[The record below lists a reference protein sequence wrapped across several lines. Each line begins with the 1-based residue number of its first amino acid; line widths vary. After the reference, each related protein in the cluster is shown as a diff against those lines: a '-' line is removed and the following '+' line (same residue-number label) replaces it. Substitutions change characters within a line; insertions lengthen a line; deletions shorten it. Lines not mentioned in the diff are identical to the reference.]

1 MYAIIEDGGR
11 QFKVSEGDLLRIDLI
26 EVGDETETVE
36 FDRVL
41 LVSDGEKITVG
52 TPVVEGAKVSADIL
66 KPRVSGK
73 KVRVFKFKRRKGY
86 RRNKGHR
93 QKYTEVR
100 ITKIVA

>member
-26 EVGDETETVE
+26 DVDDEAKTIE

-41 LVSDGEKITVG
+41 LLADGDKITVG
-52 TPVVEGAKVSADIL
+52 TPVVDGAKVVGEVTKD
-66 KPRVSGK
+66 RVSGK
-73 KVRVFKFKRRKGY
+73 KVYILKFKRRKRE
-86 RRNKGHR
+86 RRRKGHR

-100 ITKIVA
+100 VTKIVA

>member
-26 EVGDETETVE
+26 DVNDETKAVQ

-41 LVSDGEKITVG
+41 LLADGEKITVG
-52 TPVVEGAKVSADIL
+52 TPVVDGAKVVGEIT
-66 KPRVSGK
+66 KERVGGK
-73 KVRVFKFKRRKGY
+73 KVYTLKFKRRKRH
-86 RRNKGHR
+86 RRRQGHR

>member
-1 MYAIIEDGGR
+1 MYAIIEESGR

-26 EVGDETETVE
+26 DVDDESRTVE

-41 LVSDGEKITVG
+41 LVADGDKVTVG
-52 TPVVEGAKVSADIL
+52 TPVVEGAKVSAEVTKD
-66 KPRVSGK
+66 RVGGK
-73 KVRVFKFKRRKGY
+73 KVYTLKFKRRK
-86 RRNKGHR
+86 RHRCRQGHR